1 MILLLIRTYGLFNLR
16 GTTMNN
22 KRQIDLTEGPIT
34 SRLIRLALPI
44 MATSFIQMAYQVTD
58 MLFIG
63 QKGSDALAAVGTAGF
78 FSWFAVAV
86 VLLSKVG
93 TEVKVAQSTGMKNEE
108 EAKRYIKTGIQLNI
122 ILTLI
127 YTLFIWVFA
136 DNLISFFRLGS
147 ENVISLTKEY
157 LLIISIGFVAYC
169 INPLFTSIFTASG
182 DSSTPFI
189 INSVGLI
196 INIVLDYILIFGV
209 GPFPEMNVTGAAL
222 ATIIAQFTA
231 TTLFIACIIRRKDNR
246 FKQNYISK
254 INIDH
259 GKTILRLG
267 IPVATQEGLFSI
279 FSMTIA
285 RLIAP
290 WGPVAIAVQ
299 KVGSQIESISWMT
312 AGGFSTSL
320 GTYVGQNY
328 GAKKYDRISKGY
340 KITIGLAS
348 IVGIFA
354 TLLLI
359 LGRTSL
365 FKIFINEAEAIAL
378 GADYLLILGLSQLF
392 MCIEITTA
400 GAFNGLGRTE
410 IPSFVGVTLTGAR
423 IPLAMALSSIP
434 LLGLNGVWWSISI
447 SSIFKGII
455 LFMIFYIFMKKK
467 KYIKIDS

>member
-1 MILLLIRTYGLFNLR
+1 MK
-16 GTTMNN
+16 N

-34 SRLIRLALPI
+34 SRLVRLALPI
-44 MATSFIQMAYQVTD
+44 MATSFIQMAYQMTD

-63 QKGSDALAAVGTAGF
+63 RQGSDAVAAVGTAGF

-108 EAKRYIKTGIQLNI
+108 EAKKYIKTGIQLNI

-127 YTLFIWVFA
+127 YTLFIWIFA

-147 ENVISLTKEY
+147 ENVINLTKQY
-157 LLIISIGFVAYC
+157 LLIVSIGFVAYC

-189 INSVGLI
+189 INSIALV
-196 INIVLDYILIFGV
+196 INIVLDAVLIFGL
-209 GPFPEMNVTGAAL
+209 GPFPAMNVAGAAL
-222 ATIIAQFTA
+222 ATIIAQFAATA
-231 TTLFIACIIRRKDNR
+231 LFIGAIIHRKDHR
-246 FKQNYISK
+246 FKQNYISRV
-254 INIDH
+254 NLDH
-259 GKTILRLG
+259 GKTILKLG
-267 IPVATQEGLFSI
+267 LPVAAQEGLFSI
-279 FSMTIA
+279 FSMTLA

-290 WGPVAIAVQ
+290 WGSTAIAVQ

-312 AGGFSTSL
+312 AGGFSTAL

-328 GAKKYDRISKGY
+328 GAKKYDRIAKGY
-340 KITIGLAS
+340 KVTIVLAS

-359 LGRTSL
+359 FGRTPL
-365 FKIFINEAEAIAL
+365 FSIFIKEPEAIAL
-378 GADYLLILGLSQLF
+378 GADYLFILGLSQLF

-410 IPSFVGVTLTGAR
+410 IPSFVSVTLTGAR
-423 IPLAMALSSIP
+423 IPLAMFLSSIP

-447 SSIFKGII
+447 SSIIKGIL
-455 LFMIFYIFMKKK
+455 LFMIFYVFMKKK
-467 KYIKIDS
+467 KYIKITS